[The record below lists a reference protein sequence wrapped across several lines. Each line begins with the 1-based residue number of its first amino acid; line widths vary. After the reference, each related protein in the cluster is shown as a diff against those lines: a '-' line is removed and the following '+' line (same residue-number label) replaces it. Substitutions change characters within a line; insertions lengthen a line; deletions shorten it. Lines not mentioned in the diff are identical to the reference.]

1 MDDLRKVS
9 FTELTELNS
18 LGLQRGATA
27 RLENARGTTLRVET
41 GAIWITQDHCRDD
54 VLVQTGE
61 TFTVERDGTTVVSAL
76 GKRFALVTLE
86 PPAPVPPAPAPVW
99 LERLDRFW
107 CSLFAEHEPARS
119 YL

>member
-18 LGLQRGATA
+18 LGLQRGAVA
-27 RLENARGTTLRVET
+27 RLENARGTRLRVET
-41 GAIWITQDHCRDD
+41 GTIWITQAHGRDD
-54 VLVQTGE
+54 VVVQTGE
-61 TFTVERDGTTVVSAL
+61 TFRIDRDGTTVVTAL

-107 CSLFAEHEPARS
+107 CGLFAEHEPARG